1 MVKYTCK
8 SVEETDAHKTAH
20 HFPPYHI
27 GKRLEVERFRGV
39 YRWWVRP
46 TAVLYL
52 SFFCL
57 LYVPSC
63 SQQSRSANCF
73 CVRFI

>member
-8 SVEETDAHKTAH
+8 SVEETDEHKTAH

-39 YRWWVRP
+39 YRCEAHGFNLSVSLEGK
-46 TAVLYL
+46 VLSYAKWMR
-52 SFFCL
+52 CL
-57 LYVPSC
+57 FDYK
-63 SQQSRSANCF
+63 
-73 CVRFI
+73 

>member
-8 SVEETDAHKTAH
+8 SVEETDEHKTAH

-39 YRWWVRP
+39 YR
-46 TAVLYL
+46 
-52 SFFCL
+52 S
-57 LYVPSC
+57 
-63 SQQSRSANCF
+63 
-73 CVRFI
+73 